1 MDWLIELIWNNS
13 VAHTIFLI
21 GIVIAGGVWLGKI
34 KIGGISLGVTWVLFV
49 GLIVSHFGM
58 TVDAEILHFIKEFGL
73 ILFVYSVGLQVGP
86 SFFSSFKKD
95 GLRLNSLAA
104 AIVFLGVG
112 VAVLF
117 YYTTDLPISTI
128 VGILSGAVTN
138 TPGLGAAQE
147 AYTQVHGSPVDPTI
161 ALGYAAAY
169 PLGVLGIIGGIV
181 LIRSIFQIKMEEEAK
196 RIEKKNTQSNA
207 FTLLSIQISNPAIS
221 GKTAQKIQDYLDS
234 HFVVSRI
241 QRADGRIELC
251 NAETIILKDDFIFVA
266 TETSERDR
274 VLALLGTEVE
284 KDWYKD
290 NGDLVSR
297 RILVTQESVNGKT
310 LGSLQLRKT
319 YGINITRINRA
330 GVDFLATPSVSIQMG
345 DRVMVVGREDSVKN
359 VEKVLGNSLKR
370 LDHPNLGPIFIGI
383 ALGVLLGCIPFAFP
397 GIPQPVKL
405 GLAGGILIVS
415 ILIGRFGPSWHLP
428 TYTTMGANLML
439 REIGIT
445 LFLGS
450 VGLSS
455 GEKFVETVFTANGLI
470 WIGVGFAIT
479 IVPLL
484 IVGIFSRGI
493 LKMDYFEIMGLMAG
507 STTDPPALAYANAS
521 SNNDRSAIAYSTVYP
536 LTMFLRVL
544 TAQFLILIFA

>member
-1 MDWLIELIWNNS
+1 MDWLYDLLWNNS
-13 VAHTIFLI
+13 VAHTIFI
-21 GIVIAGGVWLGKI
+21 VGIVVSMGVWFGKL
-34 KIGGISLGVTWVLFV
+34 KIGGISLGVTWVLFI
-49 GLIVSHFGM
+49 GIIVSHFGL
-58 TVDAEILHFIKEFGL
+58 TIEPEILHFVKEFGL
-73 ILFVYSVGLQVGP
+73 ILFVYSIGLQVGP
-86 SFFSSFKKD
+86 GFFSSFKKD
-95 GLRLNSLAA
+95 GMRLNFLAA
-104 AIVFLGVG
+104 SIVLIGVG
-112 VAVLF
+112 VAITF
-117 YYTTDLPISTI
+117 FYTTDLPISTI

-147 AYTQVHGSPVDPTI
+147 AYTQVHGSADPTI

-169 PLGVLGIIGGIV
+169 PLGVIGIISAIV
-181 LIRSIFQIKMEEEAK
+181 LIRILFRIKMADESI
-196 RIEKKNTQSNA
+196 RIEKKNTQSND
-207 FTLLSIQISNPAIS
+207 FTLLSIQITNPAIS
-221 GKTAQKIQDYLDS
+221 GKTVQTIQDYLDS
-234 HFVVSRI
+234 HFVISRI
-241 QRADGRIELC
+241 QRANGKVELC
-251 NAETIILKDDFIFVA
+251 NADTILILEDVVFVA
-266 TETSERDR
+266 TETGERDR
-274 VLALLGTEVE
+274 VLALLGTEIE

-297 RILVTQESVNGKT
+297 RILVTQEEVNGKS

-345 DRVMVVGREDSVKN
+345 DRVMVVGREDSIKN

-383 ALGVLLGCIPFAFP
+383 ALGVLLGSIPFAFP

-415 ILIGRFGPSWHLP
+415 ILIGRFGPSLHMP

-439 REIGIT
+439 REVGIT

-455 GEKFVETVFTANGLI
+455 GEKFVETVFTTNGLV
-470 WIGVGFAIT
+470 WIGIGFAIT
-479 IVPLL
+479 VIPLL
-484 IVGIFSRGI
+484 IVGIFSRAI

-507 STTDPPALAYANAS
+507 STTDPPALAYANAT

-544 TAQFLILIFA
+544 SAQFLILIFA

>member
-1 MDWLIELIWNNS
+1 MDWLSHLLWDNS
-13 VAHTIFLI
+13 VAHTIFI
-21 GIVIAGGVWLGKI
+21 VGIVIALGVWLGKL
-34 KIGGISLGVTWVLFV
+34 KIGGISLGVTWVLFI
-49 GLIVSHFGM
+49 GIIVSHFGM
-58 TVDAEILHFIKEFGL
+58 TVEPEILHFVKEFGL
-73 ILFVYSVGLQVGP
+73 ILFVYSIGLQVGP
-86 SFFSSFKKD
+86 GFFSSFKKD
-95 GLRLNSLAA
+95 GIRLNSLAA
-104 AIVFLGVG
+104 SIVLIGVG
-112 VAVLF
+112 VAVTF

-147 AYTQVHGSPVDPTI
+147 AYTQVHGGADPTI

-169 PLGVLGIIGGIV
+169 PLGVIGIISAIV
-181 LIRSIFQIKMEEEAK
+181 LIRTIFRIKMADETI
-196 RIEKKNTQSNA
+196 RIEKKNTQSND
-207 FTLLSIQISNPAIS
+207 FTLLSIQITNPAIS
-221 GKTAQKIQDYLDS
+221 GKTVQTNQDYLDS
-234 HFVVSRI
+234 HFVISRI
-241 QRADGRIELC
+241 QRANGKVELC
-251 NAETIILKDDFIFVA
+251 NADTILIQEDVVFVA
-266 TETSERDR
+266 TETKERDR
-274 VLALLGTEVE
+274 VLALLGTEIE

-297 RILVTQESVNGKT
+297 RILVTQEEVNGKS

-345 DRVMVVGREDSVKN
+345 DRVMVVGREDSIKN

-383 ALGVLLGCIPFAFP
+383 ALGVLLGSIPFVFP

-415 ILIGRFGPSWHLP
+415 ILIGRFGPSLHMP

-455 GEKFVETVFTANGLI
+455 GEKFVETVFTTNGLG
-470 WIGVGFAIT
+470 WIGIGFAIT
-479 IVPLL
+479 VIPLL
-484 IVGIFSRGI
+484 IVGIFSRAI

-544 TAQFLILIFA
+544 SAQFLILIFA

>member
-1 MDWLIELIWNNS
+1 MDWLFDLIWNNS
-13 VAHTIFLI
+13 VAHTIYLV
-21 GIVIAGGVWLGKI
+21 GIVISLGIWLGKI

-49 GLIVSHFGM
+49 GIIVSHFGM
-58 TVDAEILHFIKEFGL
+58 IVDPEILHFIKEFGL
-73 ILFVYSVGLQVGP
+73 ILFVYSIGLQVGP
-86 SFFSSFKKD
+86 GFFSSFKKD
-95 GLRLNSLAA
+95 GIRLNILAT

-112 VAVLF
+112 VAIIF

-128 VGILSGAVTN
+128 VGILSGAITN

-147 AYTQVHGSPVDPTI
+147 AYTQVKGSVDPTI

-169 PLGVLGIIGGIV
+169 PLGVVGIISAIV
-181 LIRSIFQIKMEEEAK
+181 LIRYIFRIKMSDEIE

-207 FTLLSIQISNPAIS
+207 FTLLSVQITNPAIS
-221 GKTAQKIQDYLDS
+221 GKTVQRIQDYLDS
-234 HFVVSRI
+234 HFVVSRV
-241 QRADGRIELC
+241 QRADGSIELC
-251 NAETIILKDDFIFVA
+251 NADTILIQEDVVFVA
-266 TETSERDR
+266 TETEERDR

-284 KDWYKD
+284 KDWYKE
-290 NGDLVSR
+290 NGDLISR
-297 RILVTQESVNGKT
+297 RILVTKEGVNGKT

-345 DRVMVVGREDSVKN
+345 DRVMVVGREESIKN

-383 ALGVLLGCIPFAFP
+383 ALGVLLGCIPFTFL
-397 GIPQPVKL
+397 GIPQAVKL

-415 ILIGRFGPSWHLP
+415 ILIGRFGPSLHLP
-428 TYTTMGANLML
+428 TYTTMSANLML
-439 REIGIT
+439 REIGIS
-445 LFLGS
+445 LFLAS

-455 GEKFVETVFTANGLI
+455 GEQFVETVITTNGLM
-470 WIGVGFAIT
+470 WVGLGFAIT
-479 IVPLL
+479 IIPLL
-484 IVGIFSRGI
+484 IVGCISRGL
-493 LKMDYFEIMGLMAG
+493 LKMDYFEIMGLIAG
-507 STTDPPALAYANAS
+507 STTDPPALAYANSS